1 MYTIQNSTFAPSQ
14 DQPGNEYE
22 TSFEYHCSIVLGVAF
37 LCTMFIAL
45 KRIVYSHAQGGTET
59 TVVTAFYSL
68 ILITSALRG
77 VWFLVFTSGLLKL
90 QVSYEPSAMA
100 FSHKQ
105 WLCTFLHDLFQSLGS
120 ISLFSIFIL
129 ILVFWADI
137 LKKYFE
143 PGAKRN
149 KPMATFQSLVICL
162 ILIEIANCSF
172 FLWGFYS
179 SEGMI
184 LANASLLA
192 IVSIVCVWQITTF
205 SNQFRTVLKTLGAI
219 NQVSTESQVKR
230 IVWITVTGNIFFVM
244 RAFMETWFAAILII
258 SYQKHGKVD
267 EVFNSNSWVMMGK
280 QLSSWDVYVLSK
292 HWSEVAILCLMLY
305 ILQSRFTSSR
315 RKDYERVDGGT
326 ENIQE
331 AKINVKT
338 GLSSNPV

>member
-1 MYTIQNSTFAPSQ
+1 MDFCISFAEFFTLVPVISQ
-14 DQPGNEYE
+14 
-22 TSFEYHCSIVLGVAF
+22 
-37 LCTMFIAL
+37 
-45 KRIVYSHAQGGTET
+45 
-59 TVVTAFYSL
+59 
-68 ILITSALRG
+68 

-90 QVSYEPSAMA
+90 QVSYEPSAIMA

-219 NQVSTESQVKR
+219 NQVKSKC
-230 IVWITVTGNIFFVM
+230 
-244 RAFMETWFAAILII
+244 
-258 SYQKHGKVD
+258 KV
-267 EVFNSNSWVMMGK
+267 VANSKTLQMNF
-280 QLSSWDVYVLSK
+280 
-292 HWSEVAILCLMLY
+292 LY
-305 ILQSRFTSSR
+305 IDVACPLRCQLR
-315 RKDYERVDGGT
+315 
-326 ENIQE
+326 
-331 AKINVKT
+331 AK
-338 GLSSNPV
+338 LSVLFG